1 MPVKFGRLGLGES
14 PWEHVRNHAFE
25 WGGMRAAYGGGGT
38 QRGGAQKAEAR
49 KNGAPLP
56 QPVKPAQPVQLAGGR
71 HPASCLF
78 FTLDYSDLA
87 AV

>member
-25 WGGMRAAYGGGGT
+25 WGYEGKARGQRHKKQRHEKTGCHSPAGKTSRRAVP
-38 QRGGAQKAEAR
+38 R
-49 KNGAPLP
+49 LI
-56 QPVKPAQPVQLAGGR
+56 
-71 HPASCLF
+71 SF